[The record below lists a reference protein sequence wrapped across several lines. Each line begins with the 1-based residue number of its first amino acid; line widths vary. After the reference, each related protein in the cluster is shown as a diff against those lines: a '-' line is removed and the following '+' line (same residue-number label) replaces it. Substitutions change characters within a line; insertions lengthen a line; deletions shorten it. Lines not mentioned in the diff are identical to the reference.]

1 LWNYILFKRY
11 FFTSQRIKI
20 DLTRLFS
27 EKISIL
33 RIVKLKIKAFI
44 LRRGVVM
51 HNLLEMALKGDI
63 KSAAKIITK
72 IEDDL
77 EGTEEILKEILLH
90 TGRAHLIGITGPP
103 GVGKSTMASRLIEA
117 YRKKNQKV
125 GVIAVDPSS
134 PFTGGAVLGDR
145 IRMQE
150 HGNDAEGVF
159 IRSMATRG
167 NLGGL
172 SRATQNVAYLMD
184 AMGMEVI
191 IIETV
196 GTGQA
201 EVEIIK
207 VSHTTIV
214 MLSPGMGDAIQ
225 ALKSGILEIADIFV
239 INKADLEGA
248 DDTLRDIHYMLG
260 LNADGRDWEPEVFKT
275 VATNK
280 EGINKLVEGLE
291 KHKQYL
297 IDSDSFM
304 LPPKRRYIK

>member
-1 LWNYILFKRY
+1 
-11 FFTSQRIKI
+11 
-20 DLTRLFS
+20 
-27 EKISIL
+27 
-33 RIVKLKIKAFI
+33 
-44 LRRGVVM
+44 M
-51 HNLLEMALKGDI
+51 HNLLERALKGDI

-72 IEDDL
+72 IEDNL
-77 EGTEEILKEILLH
+77 EGTEEIVKKILPH

-103 GVGKSTMASRLIEA
+103 GVGKSTMVSRLIEV

-184 AMGMEVI
+184 AVGMEVI

-225 ALKSGILEIADIFV
+225 TLKSGILEIADIFV

-248 DDTLRDIHYMLG
+248 ADTLRDIHYMVG
-260 LNADGRDWEPEVFKT
+260 LNAGGRDWEPEVFKT

-280 EGINKLVEGLE
+280 EGINKLVGGLE

-297 IDSDSFM
+297 MDSDSFM
-304 LPPKRRYIK
+304 LPPKSKVYKVTN